1 MNDGSDLRALQD
13 RAGERIA
20 GDESWQSRSNADAT
34 TMGII
39 LDHMLARTDAIIAGH
54 FGGQTFGTPTRSPN
68 DLADELAGDAR
79 LLLRDL
85 CEVWAGDAFAPPSF
99 HNHAGTALFPE
110 VSELDDWLSA
120 LNTRMQ
126 LTGQ

>member
-1 MNDGSDLRALQD
+1 MNDGADLRALQD

-20 GDESWQSRSNADAT
+20 SDEGWQARSNADAT
-34 TMGII
+34 TMGIF
-39 LDHMLARTDAIIAGH
+39 LDHMLARTDAVIAER
-54 FGGQTFGTPTRSPN
+54 FSGQTIGTPSRSPN

-85 CEVWAGDAFAPPSF
+85 CEGWAGDAFAPPSF
-99 HNHAGTALFPE
+99 HHRAGPVLFPE
-110 VSELDDWLSA
+110 VSDLDDWLSA